1 MKPATSSDLTPRTR
15 IEWRV
20 TTRPADFGHEG
31 TPTNWRTRSAD
42 VVGTPATIIGRVQ
55 DEMSRIGL
63 SGSGTYYRTEF
74 RLAATGQIIDVEE
87 IEAFNWRRECES
99 W

>member
-1 MKPATSSDLTPRTR
+1 
-15 IEWRV
+15 
-20 TTRPADFGHEG
+20 
-31 TPTNWRTRSAD
+31 
-42 VVGTPATIIGRVQ
+42 
-55 DEMSRIGL
+55 MSRIGL

-87 IEAFNWRRECES
+87 IAAFNWSRECES